1 MGERLRTLSRV
12 RPWSAGAF
20 AVGLFA
26 VVTAT
31 AIQTVLF
38 QFGIEL
44 WFAVFLPAVF
54 LAALFAGLPAGVL
67 VVVITVPLVWWAFI
81 PPVLEFSSLRPVD
94 ITAITAFLFSS
105 LFLIFLADGCR
116 AAVALLSGRA
126 ASEERQGG

>member
-1 MGERLRTLSRV
+1 MRALSRV

-26 VVTAT
+26 VVAAT
-31 AIQTVLF
+31 AIQALLF

-44 WFAVFLPAVF
+44 YFAVFLPAVF
-54 LAALFAGLPAGVL
+54 FAALFAGLPAGVL

-81 PPVLEFSSLRPVD
+81 PPVLEFSWLEPADVN
-94 ITAITAFLFSS
+94 AITMFLFSS

-116 AAVALLSGRA
+116 AMVALLNGSTSSR
-126 ASEERQGG
+126 ERQGG

>member
-1 MGERLRTLSRV
+1 LRTLSRV

-20 AVGLFA
+20 ALGLLA
-26 VVTAT
+26 VVAAT

-54 LAALFAGLPAGVL
+54 FAALFAGLPAGVL

-116 AAVALLSGRA
+116 AAVALLSGRT
-126 ASEERQGG
+126 SSQERQGG

>member
-1 MGERLRTLSRV
+1 MRTLSLI

-20 AVGLFA
+20 AFGLFA

-31 AIQTVLF
+31 AIQAVLF

-44 WFAVFLPAVF
+44 YFAIYLPAVF
-54 LAALFAGLPAGVL
+54 LATLFAGLPAGAL

-81 PPVLEFSSLRPVD
+81 PPVLEFSWLEPADVN
-94 ITAITAFLFSS
+94 AITMFLFSS

-116 AAVALLSGRA
+116 AMAALLNAPAS
-126 ASEERQGG
+126 SEERQGG

>member
-1 MGERLRTLSRV
+1 MRTLSRV

-20 AVGLFA
+20 ALGLFA
-26 VVTAT
+26 VVLAT
-31 AIQTVLF
+31 AIQALLF

-44 WFAVFLPAVF
+44 YFAIFLPAVF

-81 PPVLEFSSLRPVD
+81 PPVLEFSWLEPADVN
-94 ITAITAFLFSS
+94 AITAFLFSS

-116 AAVALLSGRA
+116 AMVALLNG
-126 ASEERQGG
+126 ASSRERQGG

>member
-1 MGERLRTLSRV
+1 V
-12 RPWSAGAF
+12 A
-20 AVGLFA
+20 
-26 VVTAT
+26 AT

-54 LAALFAGLPAGVL
+54 FAALFAGLPAGVL

-116 AAVALLSGRA
+116 AAVALLSGRT
-126 ASEERQGG
+126 SSQERQGG